1 MAESSTF
8 RLKIIAPER
17 IFYDDDVNMAELNT
31 SEGEIGI
38 LPQHIPLTTI
48 VAPGILK
55 ITKDGEKKEAALLD
69 GFVEVQKTSVTIL
82 AEACEWPEEIDANRA
97 QEARIRAERRIK
109 SGEAEINLV
118 RAELALKKSLIRL
131 ELSERYK

>member
-17 IFYDDDVNMAELNT
+17 IFYDDDVNMVELNT

-48 VAPGILK
+48 VAPG
-55 ITKDGEKKEAALLD
+55 
-69 GFVEVQKTSVTIL
+69 
-82 AEACEWPEEIDANRA
+82 
-97 QEARIRAERRIK
+97 
-109 SGEAEINLV
+109 
-118 RAELALKKSLIRL
+118 
-131 ELSERYK
+131 